1 MCLFVCLVVIGGNKT
16 ESTKSRAFFK
26 IILSR
31 IKNQPYC
38 SHACVCVYNNVY
50 VRSSSGQFVCVG
62 RFVDFVFHKANK
74 TLVRAANY
82 TATRAVVL
90 V

>member
-1 MCLFVCLVVIGGNKT
+1 MVIKQNRLNQ
-16 ESTKSRAFFK
+16 EPFCK

-62 RFVDFVFHKANK
+62 RFVGFVFYKANK
-74 TLVRAANY
+74 TLVSAANY
-82 TATRAVVL
+82 TATRAVDL